1 MKIRAATGFL
11 DPGWP
16 INHRSIESIA
26 GCLKAIREAL
36 ERMGYEVQTLR
47 IATPPLAELE
57 HPVPPE
63 ERKEF
68 ARLLE
73 AECFVHGIDYS
84 ALGPVLPGDEAGYKA
99 VSEIIAGTERVFASA
114 LIAEPERGLSLSA
127 TSAVGELIQRV
138 STLSPDGFGNLRL
151 AALANVAPGSPFF
164 PAAYHSGGAPAMAL
178 ATESADL
185 AVEIFQSATSLNL
198 ARNRL
203 VRRIEG
209 NAAVLARVTEPIASQ
224 HEVRFL
230 GLDFSLAPYP
240 EELRSA
246 GVAMEALGLPGIG
259 LPGSLTAAAFMA
271 DCVDKAQFPRT
282 GFCGLFLPVLE
293 DAGLARSAAEKQ
305 LSVADLLLM
314 SAVCGAGLDTVPLP
328 GDTPAPAISA
338 TLMDLGALALR
349 HDKPL
354 TARLMPIPGK
364 AAGDRIEFDFEY
376 FTSTRVMWLPQM
388 SAEGLLAGSEDV
400 DLGPILH

>member
-1 MKIRAATGFL
+1 
-11 DPGWP
+11 
-16 INHRSIESIA
+16 
-26 GCLKAIREAL
+26 
-36 ERMGYEVQTLR
+36 
-47 IATPPLAELE
+47 
-57 HPVPPE
+57 
-63 ERKEF
+63 
-68 ARLLE
+68 
-73 AECFVHGIDYS
+73 
-84 ALGPVLPGDEAGYKA
+84 
-99 VSEIIAGTERVFASA
+99 
-114 LIAEPERGLSLSA
+114 
-127 TSAVGELIQRV
+127 
-138 STLSPDGFGNLRL
+138 
-151 AALANVAPGSPFF
+151 
-164 PAAYHSGGAPAMAL
+164 MAL

-328 GDTPAPAISA
+328 GNTPAPAISA

-376 FTSTRVMWLPQM
+376 FTSTRVMWLPEM